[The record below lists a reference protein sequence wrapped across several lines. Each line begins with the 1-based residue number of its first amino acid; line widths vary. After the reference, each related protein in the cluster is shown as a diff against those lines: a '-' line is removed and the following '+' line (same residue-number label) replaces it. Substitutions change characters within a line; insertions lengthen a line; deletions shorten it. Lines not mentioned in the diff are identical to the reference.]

1 MSHGVPTT
9 TSWMTSHGV
18 PTGIYMPIGTK
29 LRSKLLV
36 CHASYKF
43 GEQLLKHCFQFTVG
57 DYSRV
62 IEWLTVGD
70 YSRVNEIYILWA
82 NIQYLLSVDRGWLLP
97 RHRMVDRGW
106 RLPYLQFL
114 HSATREWLGWR
125 RGLVGK
131 KWWFRRIQGTAG
143 KHGDDEV
150 LWHFSKVDE
159 EISRSGWNEGR

>member
-70 YSRVNEIYILWA
+70 YTSVLSNYIFCEQIAFSLPWVTTPVLSNYIFCEQIFNNCFRLTVGDYSRVIEWLTVVDDSRIFNFYILRPASDWDGGG
-82 NIQYLLSVDRGWLLP
+82 VW
-97 RHRMVDRGW
+97 
-106 RLPYLQFL
+106 
-114 HSATREWLGWR
+114 
-125 RGLVGK
+125 
-131 KWWFRRIQGTAG
+131 
-143 KHGDDEV
+143 
-150 LWHFSKVDE
+150 
-159 EISRSGWNEGR
+159 